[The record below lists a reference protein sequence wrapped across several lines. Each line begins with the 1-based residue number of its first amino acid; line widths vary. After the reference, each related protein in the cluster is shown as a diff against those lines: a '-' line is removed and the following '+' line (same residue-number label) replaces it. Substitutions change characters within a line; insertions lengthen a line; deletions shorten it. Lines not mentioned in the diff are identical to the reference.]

1 MLTFEGNTLYAR
13 ANFAADPSRYSKWIN
28 TGDCLMNN
36 IDSSRKIDDKIIYE
50 PSMVIVGWLPVSL
63 VVWAL
68 ALLLLYVL
76 MK

>member
-1 MLTFEGNTLYAR
+1 
-13 ANFAADPSRYSKWIN
+13 
-28 TGDCLMNN
+28 MNN

>member
-1 MLTFEGNTLYAR
+1 MLALKGNMFYAPE
-13 ANFAADPSRYSKWIN
+13 NFATDPGSYSKWIN

-36 IDSSRKIDDKIIYE
+36 IDSRRKIDDNLIYE
-50 PSMVIVGWLPVSL
+50 PSMIIVGWLPVVL

-68 ALLLLYVL
+68 ALLLLYAL